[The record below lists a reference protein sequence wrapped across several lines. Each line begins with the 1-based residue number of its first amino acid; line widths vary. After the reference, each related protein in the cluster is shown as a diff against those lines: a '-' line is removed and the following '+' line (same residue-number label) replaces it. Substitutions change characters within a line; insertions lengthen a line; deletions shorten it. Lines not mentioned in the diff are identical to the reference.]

1 MLIDQELQ
9 KQFKCIMH
17 GFNPDDPYLQ
27 SGLKDLLAQ
36 ILENHPFVSTDERKH
51 LQWQFEFLIA
61 NGIPDSPA
69 FREELQ
75 ELFVLLWPAANANS

>member
-9 KQFKCIMH
+9 KQFKCIIH
-17 GFNPDDPYLQ
+17 GFNPDNPYLR
-27 SGLKDLLAQ
+27 SVLNDLLAQ
-36 ILENHPFVSTDERKH
+36 ILEKHLFVNPDERKH

-75 ELFVLLWPAANANS
+75 ELYALLWPAANANS